1 MIDDDDDDDDD
12 VQLSKDQGNLTR
24 IQWLI
29 MVFIMAFIMA
39 FIMVYHDFP
48 SISQQFQA
56 LPMAS
61 KIRHR
66 RLPALAA

>member
-1 MIDDDDDDDDD
+1 MIDDDDDDDD
-12 VQLSKDQGNLTR
+12 VQSSKDQGNLTR
-24 IQWLI
+24 IRWLI
-29 MVFIMAFIMA
+29 MVFIMA

>member
-24 IQWLI
+24 IQWL
-29 MVFIMAFIMA
+29 IMA